1 MAKIYKREKNVIMPN
16 VFKDVEQPEL
26 FYMAGVIQ
34 IDPITLEKCLTTP
47 FKTKHILTFYAV
59 ISRQPFR
66 LFYVWHTFLLLCVGY
81 LSLYSMWFT
90 TQVLQ
95 AD

>member
-1 MAKIYKREKNVIMPN
+1 MPN

-66 LFYVWHTFLLLCVGY
+66 LFHVWHTFLLLCVGY